1 MLVMLSDAVGD
12 ALIAFCVASA
22 LRNHPWPNWAL
33 FAVASIG
40 SFPMLTF
47 IIARFLTSMR

>member
-1 MLVMLSDAVGD
+1 MLIMSSDAVDD
-12 ALIAFCVASA
+12 ALTAFCVVSA
-22 LRNHPWPNWAL
+22 LRNRLWPNWAP